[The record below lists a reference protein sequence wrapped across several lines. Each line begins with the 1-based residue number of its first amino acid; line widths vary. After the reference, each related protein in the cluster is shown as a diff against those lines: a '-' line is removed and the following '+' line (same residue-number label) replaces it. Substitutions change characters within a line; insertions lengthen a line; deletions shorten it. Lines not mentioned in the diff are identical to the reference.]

1 MSMRLPRFI
10 TGFFDPPRRFS
21 GGLALNLFGYHL
33 LRILSLN
40 VTVALRRKRSFD
52 DPIRKRVLETI
63 MRDGVVVIPDCFP
76 EDVFRMIKEEC
87 ATKDLAVF
95 NERAPRILRSAFIAE
110 GKASTAPVLEKHL
123 AQNRFNSDIVSAV
136 LRQDVSSVPTVQVE
150 RSWAAAEDIGK
161 PTTDKQDNLHFDVCY
176 PTMKCFLYLNDV
188 DASNAA
194 FSYVFGSQRMTWA
207 RAWMEHVMGLK
218 FWFWNKADQ
227 MRITPEVPAEFIEA
241 RGMKVV
247 PLEGKANTLIIA
259 NTMGF
264 HRRGQFSTTTPREM
278 IIVNYR
284 GMASLSGFKKK
295 YRAIRAAV
303 MGTSAADR

>member
-1 MSMRLPRFI
+1 MRLPRFI
-10 TGFFDPPRRFS
+10 TGLFDPPRRFS
-21 GGLALNLFGYHL
+21 GGLALNLFGYHF
-33 LRILSLN
+33 LRILFLN
-40 VTVALRRKRSFD
+40 IVVGLRRRRGFD
-52 DPIRKRVLETI
+52 DPDRKRVLETVL
-63 MRDGVVVIPDCFP
+63 RDGAVVIPDFFP

-95 NERAPRILRSAFIAE
+95 NERAPRILRSAFVAE
-110 GKASTAPVLEKHL
+110 GMASAAPVLEQHL
-123 AQNRFNSDIVSAV
+123 AQNRFNADIVSAV
-136 LRQDVSSVPTVQVE
+136 LRQDVSSMPTVQVE
-150 RSWAAAEDIGK
+150 RSWTDAEDIGK

-218 FWFWNKADQ
+218 FWSWSKTDQ
-227 MRITPEVPAEFIEA
+227 ARITPEVPAEFIEA
-241 RGMKVV
+241 NGMKVV
-247 PLEGKANTLIIA
+247 PLAGKANTLIIA

-264 HRRGQFSTTTPREM
+264 HRRGRFSTTEPREM

-295 YRAIRAAV
+295 YRALRDAV
-303 MGTSAADR
+303 FGRNSTKR